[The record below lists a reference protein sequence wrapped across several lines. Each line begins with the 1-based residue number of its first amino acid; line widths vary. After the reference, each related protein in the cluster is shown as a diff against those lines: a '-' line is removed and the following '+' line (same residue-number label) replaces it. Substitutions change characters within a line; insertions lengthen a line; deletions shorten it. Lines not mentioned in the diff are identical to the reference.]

1 MKDKKKM
8 RLAIAFAVLV
18 LGGLVYYWFFY
29 TPTLGDYVYV
39 ERPNMYSYVIHS
51 KENCGEIH
59 KGVFRDKTS
68 EALKILRENKSNILY
83 CSKCM
88 SFDMINKYYEEIK
101 RQKEEA
107 RKEREK
113 VEKLK
118 NNLVAH
124 HKECAKQMF
133 ELSGD
138 SSFYYDMKK
147 SKEQILKEAYENALK
162 DLEN

>member
-1 MKDKKKM
+1 MEDKKKL
-8 RLAIAFAVLV
+8 RLAIVFAVLV

-51 KENCGEIH
+51 KENCGQIH
-59 KGVFRDKTS
+59 KGVFRNKTS
-68 EALKILRENKSNILY
+68 EALKILRENKSNVLY

-107 RKEREK
+107 RKERGK
-113 VEKLK
+113 AEKL
-118 NNLVAH
+118 NNLFVAYY
-124 HKECAKQMF
+124 KENAKQMF

-138 SSFYYDMKK
+138 SSFYYDMQK
-147 SKEQILKEAYENALK
+147 SKEQILKEGYENVLK
-162 DLEN
+162 VLEN

>member
-29 TPTLGDYVYV
+29 TPTLGDYVYL
-39 ERPNMYSYVIHS
+39 ERPNEYSIVVHS
-51 KENCGEIH
+51 KESCGSIK
-59 KGVFRDKTS
+59 KGILRVKTS
-68 EALKILRENKSNILY
+68 NIIKDLKEANPQCLY
-83 CSKCM
+83 CSDCM
-88 SFDMINKYYEEIK
+88 SFDMINKYCEEIK

-113 VEKLK
+113 AEKLK
-118 NNLVAH
+118 NDLVAY
-124 HKECAKQMF
+124 HKKCAKKMF

-138 SSFYYDMKK
+138 SSFYYDMQK
-147 SKEQILKEAYENALK
+147 SKEQILKETYENVLK
-162 DLEN
+162 DLEK